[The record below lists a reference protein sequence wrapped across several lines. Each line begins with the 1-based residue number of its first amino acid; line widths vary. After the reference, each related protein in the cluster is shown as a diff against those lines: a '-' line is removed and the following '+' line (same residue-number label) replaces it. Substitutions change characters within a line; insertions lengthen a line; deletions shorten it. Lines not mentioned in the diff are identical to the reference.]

1 MGTHGTHKLCTHTCR
16 LHNYCNQISQRFQ
29 IFIHLGCNVDIVTPD
44 ERHRWLCRGEGSKP
58 ATVTG
63 VAPSSTP
70 VLLPPAIP
78 AQCRSMEVHALSPQ
92 RRLHPNASKAVRT
105 PLSLQPPLGSLRPL
119 RGEGEQKDSAL
130 CSQNNIDKPFLV
142 NSKVTK
148 GERNTEKQQSERR
161 TGVGINLL
169 GVYRC
174 SVMLKSHMEAPAVH
188 VWRNQVRIS
197 Q

>member
-1 MGTHGTHKLCTHTCR
+1 M
-16 LHNYCNQISQRFQ
+16 
-29 IFIHLGCNVDIVTPD
+29 
-44 ERHRWLCRGEGSKP
+44 
-58 ATVTG
+58 TG

-78 AQCRSMEVHALSPQ
+78 AQCRSMEVRALSPKRQ
-92 RRLHPNASKAVRT
+92 LHLNASKAVRT
-105 PLSLQPPLGSLRPL
+105 PSLQPPLGWLRPL

-130 CSQNNIDKPFLV
+130 CLQNNIDKPFLV